1 MANELYTQVLKNTG
15 REAVIHVFHD
25 GNTAEA
31 IITGGFVQGVVDGT
45 GVTGDGTA
53 GGQPSTV
60 HLITGFHNDS
70 SDAAN
75 ITKVFN
81 DYPKSIKKIQY
92 GHESNTAQTI
102 LKFEDNTGNS
112 YEAFQFGGNGEVT
125 FPFNGIPS
133 PLTGDAWSL
142 VVDGTATDRML
153 IITLVNDA
161 LKT

>member
-15 REAVIHVFHD
+15 REAVIHVFHN
-25 GNTAEA
+25 GQNEEA

-45 GVTGDGTA
+45 GVTGDPG
-53 GGQPSTV
+53 TV
-60 HLITGFHNDS
+60 HLITGYRFDT

-75 ITKVFN
+75 ITKIFD
-81 DYPKSIKKIQY
+81 DYPKRIKKVQY
-92 GHESNTAQTI
+92 GHENNTAQTI

-125 FPFNGIPS
+125 FPFNGLGS

-142 VVDGTATDRML
+142 VVDGNNNDRML
-153 IITLVNDA
+153 IITLVSDEA
-161 LKT
+161 QG